1 MPEFAYTARNAAGK
15 DVTGTITGASKRE
28 VLRALAD
35 RALYPLRVESAEAA
49 KPALQFQRKVKQQL
63 VAMNLMQM
71 ADLLHNGVP
80 LLQALKL
87 LADQAAQPQLGEV
100 LRQVHDM
107 VAQGTPLDE
116 AMARYPRVFSELT
129 VSMVRAGTEGA
140 FLEDALKRTADF
152 LDLQEQLKSRIV
164 GAMTYPAFLAT
175 AGFCIVVVLLVFFVP
190 KFAELFAR
198 LERTGSGLPMP
209 TVMLLALS
217 GFLGRYGVFL
227 LAGLVAAVIW
237 LRRWAAS
244 PQGRLLVDRW
254 KLKLPLFGPIF
265 LNSAVSRFCRVLGTL
280 LHNGVPLLKAL
291 DISSDSAGNRVL
303 SAAIRKSAENI
314 SSGETLAQ
322 PLTACGL
329 IPRSI
334 MAMIAIAEESN
345 SLDSV
350 LVNIADRQDNQIGR
364 QLDLMVRMVEPML
377 LVVMGTVIMF
387 VLVALLMPVFDMSTA
402 IG

>member
-1 MPEFAYTARNAAGK
+1 MPDFAYTARNAAGK
-15 DVTGTITGASKRE
+15 DVTGTISGATKRE
-28 VLRALAD
+28 VLRALAE
-35 RALYPLRVESAEAA
+35 RALYPLRVESAEPA
-49 KPALQFQRKVKQQL
+49 KQSLHFQRKVKQQL

-100 LRQVHDM
+100 LLQVHDM
-107 VAQGTPLDE
+107 VSQGTPLDE
-116 AMARYPRVFSELT
+116 AMARHPRVFGELT
-129 VSMVRAGTEGA
+129 VSMVRAGSEGA

-164 GAMTYPAFLAT
+164 GAMTYPAFLAG

-198 LERTGSGLPMP
+198 LERTGSGLPLP
-209 TVMLLALS
+209 TVMLLGLS

-227 LAGLVAAVIW
+227 LAGLIGAVVW
-237 LRRWAAS
+237 ARRWAAS
-244 PQGRLLVDRW
+244 QQGRLLVDRW

-265 LNSAVSRFCRVLGTL
+265 LNAAVSRFCRVLGTL

-377 LVVMGTVIMF
+377 LVVMGTIIMF